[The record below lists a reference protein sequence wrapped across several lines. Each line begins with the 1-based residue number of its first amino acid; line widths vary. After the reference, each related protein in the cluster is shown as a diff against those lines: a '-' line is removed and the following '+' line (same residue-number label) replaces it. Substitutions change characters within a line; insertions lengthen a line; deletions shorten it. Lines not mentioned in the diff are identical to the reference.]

1 LKAVVGA
8 DDRILGFTAFCAE
21 ASEAMAVVQTA
32 MIAGMPYTTLRD
44 TIYTH
49 PTISEGL
56 VVLFTRR
63 SFITGF
69 WRPNALKSSMNP
81 LALQLQSA
89 FCNCV

>member
-1 LKAVVGA
+1 VDAV
-8 DDRILGFTAFCAE
+8 ITAGDLDATDLDL
-21 ASEAMAVVQTA
+21 A
-32 MIAGMPYTTLRD
+32 
-44 TIYTH
+44 
-49 PTISEGL
+49 
-56 VVLFTRR
+56 RR